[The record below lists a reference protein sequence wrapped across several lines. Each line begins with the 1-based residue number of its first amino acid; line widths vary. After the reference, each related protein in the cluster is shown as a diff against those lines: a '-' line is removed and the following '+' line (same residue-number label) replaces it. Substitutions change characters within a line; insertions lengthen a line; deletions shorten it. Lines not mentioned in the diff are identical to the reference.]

1 MILLKDL
8 RGEVRQKLGAPCML
22 RVGREDDCLFVTD
35 APKRLSDAA
44 DAARDALEAEGWD
57 VRVLGGL
64 WRLDLRAERW
74 HRFIRSVPREEGPDP
89 MAASLQL
96 YSLAKRL
103 TKAPVPAEDQPLLP
117 LRVLLKALDSGRKEA
132 VLRFFPPYLAV
143 LLREK
148 KPMPE
153 AAGWMLYWAM
163 NRGIF

>member
-8 RGEVRQKLGAPCML
+8 RGELRQKLNTPCML

-44 DAARDALEAEGWD
+44 AAARTALEAGGWD
-57 VRVLGGL
+57 VRPVEGL
-64 WRLDLRAERW
+64 WRLDLGEDRW
-74 HRFIRSVPREEGPDP
+74 RSFIRSVPREEGPDP
-89 MAASLQL
+89 MEASLQL

-117 LRVLLKALDSGRKEA
+117 LRILFKALDSGKAEA
-132 VLRFFPPYLAV
+132 VTRFFPPYLAV

-153 AAGWMLYWAM
+153 ATGWMLTWAM

>member
-8 RGEVRQKLGAPCML
+8 RGEVRQKLNAPCML

-44 DAARDALEAEGWD
+44 AAARDTLEAGGWD
-57 VRVLGGL
+57 VRPVGGL
-64 WRLDLRAERW
+64 WRLDLGKDRW
-74 HRFIRSVPREEGPDP
+74 RSFIRSVPREEGPDP
-89 MAASLQL
+89 MVASLQL

-103 TKAPVPAEDQPLLP
+103 TKAPVPAENQPLLP
-117 LRVLLKALDSGRKEA
+117 LRVLLKAVDSGKAEA

-143 LLREK
+143 FLRGK

>member
-8 RGEVRQKLGAPCML
+8 RGEVRQKLDGPCML
-22 RVGREDDCLFVTD
+22 RVCREDDCLFVTD
-35 APKRLSDAA
+35 APKRLSDSA
-44 DAARDALEAEGWD
+44 DARTALEAGGWD
-57 VRVLGGL
+57 VRPSGGL
-64 WRLDLRAERW
+64 WRLDFREDRW
-74 HRFIRSVPREEGPDP
+74 RSFIRSVPRENGPDP
-89 MAASLQL
+89 MEASLQL

-117 LRVLLKALDSGRKEA
+117 LRVLLKALDSGKADA
-132 VLRFFPPYLAV
+132 VTRFFPSYLAV

-153 AAGWMLYWAM
+153 AAGWIINWAM

>member
-8 RGEVRQKLGAPCML
+8 RGELRPKLDGPCML
-22 RVGREDDCLFVTD
+22 RICREDDCLFVTD

-44 DAARDALEAEGWD
+44 AAARTVLEAGGWD
-57 VRVLGGL
+57 VRPVGGL
-64 WRLDLRAERW
+64 WRLDLEKDRW
-74 HRFIRSVPREEGPDP
+74 RSFIRSVPREEGPDP
-89 MAASLQL
+89 MEASLQL

-117 LRVLLKALDSGRKEA
+117 LRVLLKALDSGKAEA
-132 VLRFFPPYLAV
+132 VLHFFPPYLAV

-153 AAGWMLYWAM
+153 AAGWMLTWAV

>member
-35 APKRLSDAA
+35 APKRLSDSA
-44 DAARDALEAEGWD
+44 DAARDALQTVGWD
-57 VRVLGGL
+57 VRPSGGL
-64 WRLDLRAERW
+64 WRLDLGEDRW
-74 HRFIRSVPREEGPDP
+74 HSFIRSVPREEGPDP
-89 MAASLQL
+89 MEASLQL

-103 TKAPVPAEDQPLLP
+103 TRAPVPAEDQPLLP
-117 LRVLLKALDSGRKEA
+117 LRVVFKALDSGKAEA
-132 VLRFFPPYLAV
+132 VTRFFPPYLAG

-153 AAGWMLYWAM
+153 AAGWILTWAM

>member
-22 RVGREDDCLFVTD
+22 RVCREDDCLFVTD

-44 DAARDALEAEGWD
+44 DAARTALQAVGWD
-57 VRVLGGL
+57 VRPVGGL
-64 WRLDLRAERW
+64 WRLDLGEDRW
-74 HRFIRSVPREEGPDP
+74 RSFIHSVPREEGPDP
-89 MAASLQL
+89 MESSLPL

-117 LRVLLKALDSGRKEA
+117 LRVLLKALDSGKEEA
-132 VLRFFPPYLAV
+132 VTRFFPPYLAV

-153 AAGWMLYWAM
+153 AAGWILYWAM

>member
-1 MILLKDL
+1 MIQLKDL
-8 RGEVRQKLGAPCML
+8 RGEVRQKLDGPCML

-44 DAARDALEAEGWD
+44 DAARDALQAVGWD
-57 VRVLGGL
+57 VRPVGGL
-64 WRLDLRAERW
+64 WRLDLGEDRW
-74 HRFIRSVPREEGPDP
+74 RSFIRSVPREKEPDP

-117 LRVLLKALDSGRKEA
+117 LRVLLKALDSGKAEA
-132 VLRFFPPYLAV
+132 VLCFFPPYLAV

-153 AAGWMLYWAM
+153 AAGWMLTWAM

>member
-8 RGEVRQKLGAPCML
+8 RGEVRQKLDAPCML
-22 RVGREDDCLFVTD
+22 RVCREDDCLFVTD
-35 APKRLSDAA
+35 APKRLSDSA
-44 DAARDALEAEGWD
+44 DATRTALEAGGWD
-57 VRVLGGL
+57 VRPVGGL
-64 WRLDLRAERW
+64 WRLDLGEDRW
-74 HRFIRSVPREEGPDP
+74 RSFIRSVPREEGPDP
-89 MAASLQL
+89 MEAPIPL

-117 LRVLLKALDSGRKEA
+117 LRVLFKAMDSGKAEA

-153 AAGWMLYWAM
+153 AAGWMFYWAM
-163 NRGIF
+163 NHGIF

>member
-8 RGEVRQKLGAPCML
+8 RGEVRQKLDVPCML
-22 RVGREDDCLFVTD
+22 RVGREDDSLFVTD
-35 APKRLSDAA
+35 APKRMLDSA
-44 DAARDALEAEGWD
+44 DAVRTALEAEGWD
-57 VRVLGGL
+57 VRPVGGL
-64 WRLDLRAERW
+64 WRLDLMEERW
-74 HRFIRSVPREEGPDP
+74 RRFIRSVPREEGPDP

-103 TKAPVPAEDQPLLP
+103 TKAPTPAEDQPLLP
-117 LRVLLKALDSGRKEA
+117 LRVLLKAMDSGKAEA

-153 AAGWMLYWAM
+153 AAGWMINWAM

>member
-35 APKRLSDAA
+35 APKRLSDSA
-44 DAARDALEAEGWD
+44 DARTALEAGGWD
-57 VRVLGGL
+57 VRPVGGL
-64 WRLDLRAERW
+64 WRLDLGEDRW
-74 HRFIRSVPREEGPDP
+74 RSFIRSVPRENGPDP
-89 MAASLQL
+89 MEASLQL

-117 LRVLLKALDSGRKEA
+117 LRVLLKALDSGKADA
-132 VLRFFPPYLAV
+132 VTRFFPSYLAV

-153 AAGWMLYWAM
+153 AAGWIINWAM

>member
-8 RGEVRQKLGAPCML
+8 RGEVRQKLDAPCML
-22 RVGREDDCLFVTD
+22 RVCREDDCLFVTD
-35 APKRLSDAA
+35 APKRLSDSA
-44 DAARDALEAEGWD
+44 DARTALEAGGWD

-74 HRFIRSVPREEGPDP
+74 RSFIRSVPREEGPDP
-89 MAASLQL
+89 MEAPLPI

-117 LRVLLKALDSGRKEA
+117 LRVLLKALDSGRAEA

-148 KPMPE
+148 KSMPE
-153 AAGWMLYWAM
+153 AAGWMLYWAV

>member
-8 RGEVRQKLGAPCML
+8 RGELRQKLDGPCML

-35 APKRLSDAA
+35 APKRLSDSA
-44 DAARDALEAEGWD
+44 DAARTALEEEDWD
-57 VRVLGGL
+57 VRAIGGL
-64 WRLDLRAERW
+64 WRLDLRKERW
-74 HRFIRSVPREEGPDP
+74 RRFIRSVPRENGPDP
-89 MAASLQL
+89 LEASLPL

-117 LRVLLKALDSGRKEA
+117 LRVLLKAMDSGKADA
-132 VLRFFPPYLAV
+132 VTRFFPSYLAV

-153 AAGWMLYWAM
+153 AAGWILYWAM

>member
-8 RGEVRQKLGAPCML
+8 RGEVRQKLDGPCML

-44 DAARDALEAEGWD
+44 DAARAELQAGGWD
-57 VRVLGGL
+57 VRPVRGL
-64 WRLDLRAERW
+64 WRLDLREDRW
-74 HRFIRSVPREEGPDP
+74 RSFIRSVPREEGPDP
-89 MAASLQL
+89 MEAPLQL

-103 TKAPVPAEDQPLLP
+103 TKAPVSAENQPLLP
-117 LRVLLKALDSGRKEA
+117 LRVLLKAMDSGKAEA
-132 VLRFFPPYLAV
+132 VLRFFPSYLAV

-148 KPMPE
+148 RPMPE
-153 AAGWMLYWAM
+153 AAGWIINWAM

>member
-22 RVGREDDCLFVTD
+22 RVCWEDDCLFVTD

-44 DAARDALEAEGWD
+44 DATRAALQAVGWD
-57 VRVLGGL
+57 VRPVGGL
-64 WRLDLRAERW
+64 WRLDLREERW
-74 HRFIRSVPREEGPDP
+74 RSFIRSVPREEGPDP
-89 MAASLQL
+89 MEAPLPL

-103 TKAPVPAEDQPLLP
+103 TRAPVPAEDQPLLP
-117 LRVLLKALDSGRKEA
+117 LRVLLKALDSGRAEA
-132 VLRFFPPYLAV
+132 VLHFFPPYLAG

-153 AAGWMLYWAM
+153 AAGWMLTWAM